1 MYEVGNEHHQN
12 DVNRVCV
19 FVGAAKPLTYDFKK
33 GVIKSEIN
41 GRTYLCIS
49 FLWSHDNMLKNVE
62 YLRKYAASN
71 QLNICDKMVQI
82 SYPINYLKSDEL
94 DLITKIR
101 VEIVKKI

>member
-19 FVGAAKPLTYDFKK
+19 FVGAAKPLTDDFKK

-41 GRTYLCIS
+41 GGTYLCIS

-71 QLNICDKMVQI
+71 QLNICDKMVQV

-94 DLITKIR
+94 DFITEVR
-101 VEIVKKI
+101 VEIIEKV